1 MKPNCIYIY
10 GSQPGKNVKANSKL
24 AEEFHHIMIVM
35 SQNLQGLVCV
45 PDDFTGMRGHDNKT
59 TLDIRTDQYY
69 IKFGVG
75 DYSS

>member
-35 SQNLQGLVCV
+35 SQNL
-45 PDDFTGMRGHDNKT
+45 
-59 TLDIRTDQYY
+59 
-69 IKFGVG
+69 
-75 DYSS
+75 